1 MLSGLVRISRFLF
14 FSIAV
19 CSFLAAPFGSAAE
32 LGGSGGEQIDYST
45 AREEAQ
51 QAIKKF
57 RVAPGFKVDLFAHEP
72 QLFNPVAFCLDEQGR
87 IYVSETGRYRSS
99 TLDVRHYMDWYLD
112 DLACRTVEDR
122 VAMIRKYFGRD
133 YKKLASET
141 ETIRL
146 VEDRDGD
153 GLADFSQVYAGGFT
167 NILDGIASG
176 VLARKGDVYFTNIP
190 NLWKLKDTNQDGVAD
205 ERESLSYGYGVRFS
219 LTGHD
224 LHGMKFGPDGKLY
237 FTVGDRG
244 ANVMTQEGTQLRYP
258 DEGIC
263 FRCNSDGSQLEV
275 VARGLRNPQEL
286 AFNEYGDLFTGDNDC
301 DHGDKE
307 RWVHIVEGGD
317 SGWRVGYQFSE
328 QNPGGVWNAEGLWHL
343 RFPGQ
348 AAYLLPPL
356 AHIDNGPSGL
366 SYYPGTGLP
375 AAYNGHFFLC
385 HFKGLD
391 TVSGIKMFSLQPKG
405 ASFSVGE
412 MKELIWNVMPT
423 DVDFGPDGHI
433 YLSDWVYGWPKSERG
448 RIYRL
453 HHPDTVKS
461 PIVKETQRR
470 LAEGMDH
477 LSEENLG
484 GLLAHPDMRV
494 RQEAQ
499 FEFADRGRSAIRSL
513 VRVLKNGENQ
523 FARIHAI
530 WGLVQIADQ
539 RPANRSILGYL
550 VDYIHDS
557 DAEIR
562 AQVAKGL
569 GGGFRLKETS
579 ELLKPLLEDSSL
591 RVRFFASMSL
601 GKLGQSSSHNGI
613 VSMLRENND
622 QDLYLRHAGVM
633 ALAGIGDH
641 DALKAASR
649 DESTAVRMAVLLAY
663 RKMEDQGVSRF
674 LSDSEPLLAVEAA
687 RAINDVPIPSAMPS
701 LADALAGFD
710 SSSFRSDLARETDLV
725 TPMVRRMVNANFRLG
740 TTKNL
745 TALVAFSGK
754 PEISEALRSEA
765 LERIGEWSDPSPRDK
780 VLGLYR
786 PIAVKRATD
795 VKLHVVASIRELIKG
810 NSTTVAVAATDAA
823 GKLNVSE
830 LEAELLE
837 LVTDIAGET
846 ELRVAALNALSRLG
860 STGFDEAMDV
870 ARLDFA
876 VELRKAA
883 TRLQANVDPSI
894 AAPQLNAVLVDGSVG
909 EQQVALATLAT
920 MDGSVSDEIILRW
933 FGKYVDGTLPA
944 ALALDVVDAAEVRSD
959 ARIVEG
965 LEKWRASIPENDSLG
980 EMKIVLEG
988 GNEEAGRRV
997 FLENPVASCTRCH
1010 RVGDVG
1016 SDIGPSM
1023 DGIGARLS
1031 REQLVE
1037 SIVFPNRTIAEGF
1050 ETVVVTMNDEEVH
1063 AGILKTESD
1072 DELVLNTVDQGAVR
1086 VSKGDIQ
1093 SRDTGVSG
1101 MPEGFI
1107 DILSKQDIRDL
1118 VEYLLAK
1125 K

>member
-1 MLSGLVRISRFLF
+1 MLSGLVRILRFLF
-14 FSIAV
+14 FSSAV
-19 CSFLAAPFGSAAE
+19 CSFLAASFGSAAE
-32 LGGSGGEQIDYST
+32 LGGSVSNQIDYST

-146 VEDRDGD
+146 IEDRDGD
-153 GLADFSQVYAGGFT
+153 GLADFSQVYASGFT

-176 VLARKGDVYFTNIP
+176 VLARKGNVYFTNIP

-237 FTVGDRG
+237 FSVGDRG
-244 ANVMTQEGTQLRYP
+244 ANVMTQEGTQLSYP

-263 FRCNSDGSQLEV
+263 FRCNPDGSQLEV

-375 AAYNGHFFLC
+375 DAYDGHFFLC

-391 TVSGIKMFSLQPKG
+391 TVSGIKMFSLQSKG

-433 YLSDWVYGWPKSERG
+433 YLSDWVSGWPKSERG

-461 PIVKETQRR
+461 AIVKETQRL

-477 LSEENLG
+477 LSEENLAR
-484 GLLAHPDMRV
+484 LLAHPDMRV

-499 FEFADRGRSAIRSL
+499 FEFADRGRSAVRSL
-513 VRVLKNGENQ
+513 VRVLKKGKNR
-523 FARIHAI
+523 FARIHSI
-530 WGLVQIADQ
+530 WGLVQIAHQ
-539 RPANRSILGYL
+539 RPANLSILGYL
-550 VDYIHDS
+550 VDFIQDS

-569 GGGFRLKETS
+569 GGGFRPKETS
-579 ELLKPLLEDSSL
+579 ESLVTLLGDTSL
-591 RVRFFASMSL
+591 RVRFFAAMSV
-601 GKLGQSSSHNGI
+601 GKLGQSSSGKGI
-613 VSMLRENND
+613 LTMLRENND

-633 ALAGIGDH
+633 ALVGIGDR
-641 DALKAASR
+641 DALVAASG
-649 DESTAVRMAVLLAY
+649 DESAVVRMAVLLAY

-674 LSDSEPLLAVEAA
+674 LSDAEPLLAVEAA
-687 RAINDVPIPSAMPS
+687 RAINDVPILSAMPA
-701 LADALAGFD
+701 LADALSGFD
-710 SSSFRSDLARETDLV
+710 PASFSSDLASETDLV

-740 TTKNL
+740 ATK
-745 TALVAFSGK
+745 
-754 PEISEALRSEA
+754 
-765 LERIGEWSDPSPRDK
+765 
-780 VLGLYR
+780 
-786 PIAVKRATD
+786 
-795 VKLHVVASIRELIKG
+795 
-810 NSTTVAVAATDAA
+810 
-823 GKLNVSE
+823 
-830 LEAELLE
+830 
-837 LVTDIAGET
+837 
-846 ELRVAALNALSRLG
+846 
-860 STGFDEAMDV
+860 
-870 ARLDFA
+870 
-876 VELRKAA
+876 
-883 TRLQANVDPSI
+883 
-894 AAPQLNAVLVDGSVG
+894 
-909 EQQVALATLAT
+909 
-920 MDGSVSDEIILRW
+920 
-933 FGKYVDGTLPA
+933 
-944 ALALDVVDAAEVRSD
+944 
-959 ARIVEG
+959 
-965 LEKWRASIPENDSLG
+965 
-980 EMKIVLEG
+980 
-988 GNEEAGRRV
+988 
-997 FLENPVASCTRCH
+997 
-1010 RVGDVG
+1010 
-1016 SDIGPSM
+1016 
-1023 DGIGARLS
+1023 
-1031 REQLVE
+1031 
-1037 SIVFPNRTIAEGF
+1037 
-1050 ETVVVTMNDEEVH
+1050 
-1063 AGILKTESD
+1063 
-1072 DELVLNTVDQGAVR
+1072 
-1086 VSKGDIQ
+1086 
-1093 SRDTGVSG
+1093 
-1101 MPEGFI
+1101 
-1107 DILSKQDIRDL
+1107 
-1118 VEYLLAK
+1118 
-1125 K
+1125 

>member
-1 MLSGLVRISRFLF
+1 MLSGLVRILRFLF

-32 LGGSGGEQIDYST
+32 LGGSVSNQIDYST

-133 YKKLASET
+133 YQKLASET

-146 VEDRDGD
+146 LEDRDGD
-153 GLADFSQVYAGGFT
+153 GLADFSQVYASGFT

-237 FTVGDRG
+237 FSVGDRG
-244 ANVMTQEGTQLRYP
+244 ANVMTQEGTQLSYP

-263 FRCNSDGSQLEV
+263 FRCNPDGSQLEV

-375 AAYNGHFFLC
+375 DAYNGHFFLC

-391 TVSGIKMFSLQPKG
+391 TVSGIKMFSLQSKG

-461 PIVKETQRR
+461 AIVKETQRL

-477 LSEENLG
+477 LSEENLE

-499 FEFADRGRSAIRSL
+499 FEFADRGRSAVRSL
-513 VRVLKNGENQ
+513 VRVLNKGENR

-530 WGLVQIADQ
+530 WGLVQIAHQ
-539 RPANRSILGYL
+539 RPANHSILGYL
-550 VDYIHDS
+550 VDFIQDS

-569 GGGFRLKETS
+569 GGGFRPKETS
-579 ELLKPLLEDSSL
+579 ESLETLLGDSSM
-591 RVRFFASMSL
+591 RVRFFAAMSL
-601 GKLGQSSSHNGI
+601 GKLGQSSSGKGI

-633 ALAGIGDH
+633 ALAGIGDR
-641 DALKAASR
+641 DALVAASR
-649 DESTAVRMAVLLAY
+649 DESGVVRMAALLAY

-674 LSDSEPLLAVEAA
+674 LSDADPLLAVEAA
-687 RAINDVPIPSAMPS
+687 RAINDVPILSAMPA
-701 LADALAGFD
+701 LADALSGFD
-710 SSSFRSDLARETDLV
+710 PASFSSDLARETDLV

-740 TTKNL
+740 AIKNL
-745 TALVAFSGK
+745 TALVAFSEK
-754 PEISEALRSEA
+754 SEISEALRAEA

-780 VLGLYR
+780 VVGLYR
-786 PIAVKRATD
+786 PITVERTTD
-795 VKLHVVASIRELIKG
+795 VRPHVVPSIRKLIRG
-810 NSTTVAVAATDAA
+810 RSTSVAVAAANAA
-823 GKLNVSE
+823 GKLKVSE
-830 LEAELLE
+830 LEADLLE

-846 ELRVAALNALSRLG
+846 ELRLAALNALSRLG
-860 STGFDEAMDV
+860 NSGFGEAMDV

-894 AAPQLNAVLVDGSVG
+894 AAPQLNAVMVEGSIG

-920 MDGSVSDEIILRW
+920 MNGSVSDEIILRW
-933 FGKYVDGTLPA
+933 FGKYVAGTLPA
-944 ALALDVVDAAEVRSD
+944 ALALDVVDAAELRSD

-965 LEKWRASIPENDSLG
+965 LEKWRAGLPKDDSLG

-988 GNEEAGRRV
+988 GSEEAGRRV

-1010 RVGDVG
+1010 RIGDVG

-1023 DGIGARLS
+1023 DGIGARLT

-1037 SIVFPNRTIAEGF
+1037 SIVFPNRSIAEGF
-1050 ETVVVTMNDEEVH
+1050 ETVVVTTNDEEVH

-1072 DELVLNTVDQGAVR
+1072 DELILNTVDQGAIR
-1086 VSKGDIQ
+1086 ISKGDIQ
-1093 SRDTGVSG
+1093 SRDTGLSG
-1101 MPEGFI
+1101 MPEGFV

-1118 VEYLLAK
+1118 VEYLFAK